1 METVP
6 PYVPV
11 VFILTTF
18 ATLAF
23 LTQAVKSAG
32 SRSLPAKLLFFVL
45 PLWVIFQG
53 VIALGGFYQNE
64 NSIPPRIALFG
75 VLPAVITIF
84 VYLIFFRKSF
94 IERIP
99 LQLLT
104 SLHVVRIP
112 VELTLYWLFI
122 AKQVP
127 QAMTFEGRNFDILS
141 GFLAIIVYF
150 VAFRGRNINRWVLIA
165 FNVIGLLLLAN
176 IVSSAV
182 MSLPSPLQQMAFD
195 QPNRAVMFFP
205 YIWLPTIIV
214 PAVLFAHL
222 AALWR
227 LIGMGKQL
235 S

>member
-1 METVP
+1 MDTVP

-23 LTQAVKSAG
+23 LTQIVKSAG
-32 SRSLPAKLLFFVL
+32 SRSLPSRILFFVI
-45 PLWVIFQG
+45 PLWILFQG

-64 NSIPPRIALFG
+64 SSIPPRIALFG
-75 VLPAVITIF
+75 VLPAVVTIF
-84 VYLIFFRKSF
+84 AYLIFFRKSF

-99 LQLLT
+99 LRLLT

-127 QAMTFEGRNFDILS
+127 QVMTFEGRNFDIFT
-141 GFLAIIVYF
+141 GTLAIIVYF
-150 VAFRGRNINRWVLIA
+150 VAFRGRSINRWVLIA
-165 FNVIGLLLLAN
+165 FNVSGLLLLAN
-176 IVSSAV
+176 IVTIAI
-182 MSLPSPLQQMAFD
+182 MAMPSPMQQIAFD
-195 QPNRAVMFFP
+195 QPNRAVMLFP
-205 YIWLPTIIV
+205 YVWLPTIIV
-214 PAVLFAHL
+214 PAVLCAHL

-227 LIGMGKQL
+227 LVGNGKQL

>member
-23 LTQAVKSAG
+23 LTQMVKSAG
-32 SRSLPAKLLFFVL
+32 SRSLPAKILYFLI
-45 PLWVIFQG
+45 PLWTLFQG

-64 NSIPPRIALFG
+64 TSVPPRIGLFA
-75 VLPAVITIF
+75 VLPALLAIF
-84 VYLIFFRKSF
+84 VYLIFFRRDF

-99 LQLLT
+99 LRLLT

-122 AKQVP
+122 GKQVP
-127 QAMTFEGRNFDILS
+127 QVMTFEGRNFDILS
-141 GFLAIIVYF
+141 GILAIIVYF
-150 VAFRGRNINRWVLIA
+150 IAFRGRKINRWMLVA

-176 IVSSAV
+176 IVAIAI
-182 MSLPSPLQQMAFD
+182 MALPSPVQQIAFD
-195 QPNRAVMFFP
+195 QPNRAVTVFP
-205 YIWLPTIIV
+205 YIWLPAIIV

-227 LIGMGKQL
+227 LIGTGKQL